1 MMAAADI
8 GWTAVAPGWQRHASA
23 VEQWL
28 DDASARLLSTLHLS
42 PGARV
47 LEVAAG
53 AGGLTRALARAVGP
67 TGDVLATDISA
78 AMLAQAEGMLQAC
91 DLAQVRTQL
100 ADAQSLDMAGAG
112 FDAVACRLGLMF
124 CCDPRAALRSMHAA
138 LRPGGRLGVLVF
150 GEARANPCI
159 TALLETAWSHAHRP
173 LESHDLP
180 GQLPSLGSCGLLASL
195 CREAGFA
202 EVCAQ
207 ELDAPFELP
216 SVDHYLEFVRA
227 AGSPVLQVLAPL
239 SPAMQQAAWD
249 EMGLRL
255 ADHATPAG
263 WRGPHRLLLCSGL
276 KTAVDE
282 TPSASA
288 PHRATGG
295 LHAANG

>member
-1 MMAAADI
+1 MRAAAEI
-8 GWTAVAPGWQRHASA
+8 GWSAAAPGWKRHASA

-28 DDASARLLSTLHLS
+28 ADASERLLSTLRLS
-42 PGARV
+42 HGARV

-53 AGGLTRALARAVGP
+53 AGRLTHALACAVGP

-78 AMLAQAEGMLQAC
+78 VMLAQADRMLQAC
-91 DLAQVRTQL
+91 DLAHVRTQR
-100 ADAQSLDMAGAG
+100 ADAESLDMAGAG

-124 CCDPRAALRSMHAA
+124 CCDPRAALCGMYDA

-159 TALLETAWSHAHRP
+159 TAMLETAWSHAGRP
-173 LESHDLP
+173 RESHDVP

-195 CREAGFA
+195 CREAGFT

-207 ELDAPFELP
+207 EIDAPFELP
-216 SVDHYLEFVRA
+216 SVDHYLDFVRA
-227 AGSPVLQVLAPL
+227 AGSPVLEVLARL
-239 SPAMQQAAWD
+239 SPAMQQCAWD

-282 TPSASA
+282 KASA
-288 PHRATGG
+288 THRAAGG
-295 LHAANG
+295 LHAGNG